1 MRLHTI
7 TNIFVY
13 LLNESTV
20 QISYIYLSVSSYLMA
35 PFVKCKFSFV
45 YLQLIFEGTAGSSY
59 AGDIAID
66 DVLIVDATCPK
77 EGIEKFLLHFV
88 FM

>member
-1 MRLHTI
+1 MP
-7 TNIFVY
+7 
-13 LLNESTV
+13 
-20 QISYIYLSVSSYLMA
+20 

-77 EGIEKFLLHFV
+77 EGIEKFLLHFFFMFELFSEVTYHIFVVPNLV
-88 FM
+88 FYCNLLFNTF